1 MRNGLTSNDKA
12 VFFSSFNSSAIYA
25 TAMQEGE
32 AILSSQLA
40 IEYPN
45 EYRDEQ
51 NWFTTSVTLKV
62 T

>member
-1 MRNGLTSNDKA
+1 
-12 VFFSSFNSSAIYA
+12 
-25 TAMQEGE
+25 MQEGE

-40 IEYPN
+40 IEYPS